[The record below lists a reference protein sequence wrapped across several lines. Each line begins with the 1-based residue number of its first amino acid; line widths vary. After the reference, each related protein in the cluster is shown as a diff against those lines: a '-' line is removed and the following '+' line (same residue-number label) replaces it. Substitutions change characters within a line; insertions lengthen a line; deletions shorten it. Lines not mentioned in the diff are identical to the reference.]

1 LKKELRMDTP
11 TIKWLENSI
20 STAPNEISLNGIKNC
35 IKWFSQM
42 EPTDT
47 EILEQLY
54 NSIEDKKRFV

>member
-1 LKKELRMDTP
+1 MDTP

-20 STAPNEISLNGIKNC
+20 ATAPNEISLNGIKNC

-54 NSIEDKKRFV
+54 NLIEDKKQFV